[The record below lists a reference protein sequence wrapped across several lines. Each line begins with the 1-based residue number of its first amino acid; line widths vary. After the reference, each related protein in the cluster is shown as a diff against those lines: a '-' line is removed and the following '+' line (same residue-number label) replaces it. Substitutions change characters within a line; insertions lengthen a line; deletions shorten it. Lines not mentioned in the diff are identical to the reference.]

1 MEIQICLKKIVSI
14 LNNIFIKTILLLI
27 AIIIFNGCTETKDLV
42 HSIGD
47 FFLALDKWITMLV
60 NYFEYAIYIFL
71 GLYIIIAAIK
81 FAFESKEKG

>member
-1 MEIQICLKKIVSI
+1 MKIQIFLKKIDSI

-27 AIIIFNGCTETKDLV
+27 AILIFNGCTETKDLV

-71 GLYIIIAAIK
+71 GFSFIIATLRFI
-81 FAFESKEKG
+81 FGLKEKK